1 MVSWLTIRRPS
12 VTRAIISPAN
22 FRWILFLGLALGIWL
37 SSALYLD
44 TLSLPFFEDDPGHIR
59 WLSHFSSPFTPFIT
73 AAGIP
78 AYRPLGEMLLKLWYL
93 ILGRHDAAWLR
104 FLNISMHS
112 LNVAL
117 VAALA
122 WRLDAGRW
130 RYVTAGIAATLFGV
144 LPFAY
149 QAIPWI
155 NVFFYPLNNLL
166 QLLMVLVYWEARVR
180 RSNSLLVVALFLC
193 ALSPFEIEYG
203 LMSSGLLLG
212 VEIVLLL
219 HRRQKALWLGGPL
232 LGLLLNVGFLLIW
245 LLVPKSAYE
254 FGPPTPERVMQ
265 ISAYLLQGITYPAA
279 PLALALKTQFGL
291 NDLLSIA
298 LVGLLVMLLVV
309 AVLAYRR
316 QWPILIMSLL
326 WFFLLNLPG
335 LITLTFDYVI
345 NSPRLLYPSGPA
357 LAWLWA
363 GFFTA
368 LVELPR
374 TRVSR
379 FIMAGAAGLAM
390 LIIVGMNVDFVRT
403 RMEHY
408 HIAEDPIH
416 QLGAIAAGAAT
427 DDKLL
432 VVNMPSW
439 VTPSERTFALGNNG
453 IQLIPFYI
461 SIEDFVY
468 AANDRDHPVKA
479 IQFHNIRQEQPYY
492 YGLHGQRVSWEELRE
507 NLSQAGDVYLTQYE
521 PENIELTLAGQVTGV
536 DWEDVTKEAEVLT
549 FENRFDLVLDGYQ
562 IDGESLQLDLA
573 WHIRQAT
580 PEDLTVFVHLYGPDG
595 QLMNQDDG
603 YPLRG
608 LSPFWLWDSGQ
619 VLRDRRTLTFP
630 TGSPAGT
637 YAVAVGLYDPGSGQR
652 LSAKDSD
659 GNPLPDDAAI
669 LLQIGRP

>member
-1 MVSWLTIRRPS
+1 MVSWISLRRPP
-12 VTRAIISPAN
+12 VTKVFISPAHL
-22 FRWILFLGLALGIWL
+22 RWFLFFGLAMGIWL
-37 SSALYLD
+37 SSALYAD

-59 WLSHFSSPFTPFIT
+59 WLSQFSNPFTPFIT

-78 AYRPLGEMLLKLWYL
+78 AYRPLGEMLLKLWYMF
-93 ILGRHDAAWLR
+93 LGRHDATWLR

-117 VAALA
+117 VGALA
-122 WRLDAGRW
+122 WRLGTGRW
-130 RYVTAGIAATLFGV
+130 RYVTAGVAATLFGV

-166 QLLMVLVYWEARVR
+166 QLLMVLVYWEARVK

-203 LMSSGLLLG
+203 LMSSGLLLA
-212 VEIVLLL
+212 VEIVLYLQK
-219 HRRQKALWLGGPL
+219 RQKAIWLGGPL

-245 LLVPKSAYE
+245 LLVPKSPYQ

-279 PLALALKTQFGL
+279 PLSLTLNTQFGI

-298 LVGLLVMLLVV
+298 LVGLPVLLLVV
-309 AVLAYRR
+309 AVLATRR
-316 QWPILIMSLL
+316 QWSILVMSFL
-326 WFFLLNLPG
+326 WYFLLNLPG

-368 LVELPR
+368 LVALPKTRASR
-374 TRVSR
+374 TIV
-379 FIMAGAAGLAM
+379 AGAAGLAL
-390 LIIVGMNVDFVRT
+390 LIIVGMNVDFVHT
-403 RMEHY
+403 RMELY

-416 QLGAIAAGAAT
+416 QLGGIAAEAEN

-439 VTPSERTFALGNNG
+439 MTPAERSFALGNNG

-479 IQFHNIRQEQPYY
+479 IQFHNIRREQPYY
-492 YGLHGQRVSWEELRE
+492 YGLHGQRVSWDELQE
-507 NLSQAGDVYLTQYE
+507 NLSQAGDVYLAQYDAD
-521 PENIELTLAGQVTGV
+521 NVELTLAGRVTGV
-536 DWEDVTKEAEVLT
+536 DWEKVTEGAEVFT
-549 FENRFDLVLDGYQ
+549 FDEGFDLTLAGYQ
-562 IDGESLQLDLA
+562 AESDSLQLDLA
-573 WHIRQAT
+573 WNIRQAM
-580 PEDLTVFVHLYGPDG
+580 PDDLTVFVHLYGPDG
-595 QLMNQDDG
+595 QLIGQDDG

-608 LSPFWLWDSGQ
+608 LSPFWLWDADQ
-619 VLRDRRTLTFP
+619 VLLDRRTLTIPAESP
-630 TGSPAGT
+630 TGS
-637 YAVAVGLYDPGSGQR
+637 YSVAVGLYDPETGQR
-652 LSAKDSD
+652 LPAWDLD
-659 GNPLPDDAAI
+659 GDPLPDDAAI
-669 LLQIGRP
+669 LLRIERP

>member
-1 MVSWLTIRRPS
+1 MVSWLSIRRPS
-12 VTRAIISPAN
+12 VTRASIPPAN
-22 FRWILFLGLALGIWL
+22 LRWFLFFGLALGIWL
-37 SSALYLD
+37 SSALYVD

-59 WLSHFSSPFTPFIT
+59 WLSQFNSPFSPFIT

-78 AYRPLGEMLLKLWYL
+78 AYRPLGEMLLKLWY
-93 ILGRHDAAWLR
+93 IFLGRHDAAWLR
-104 FLNISMHS
+104 FLNINMHY

-166 QLLMVLVYWEARVR
+166 QLLMVLVYWEARIR

-203 LMSSGLLLG
+203 LMSSGLLLA
-212 VEIVLLL
+212 VEIVMLLQ
-219 HRRQKALWLGGPL
+219 RRQKALWLGGPL
-232 LGLLLNVGFLLIW
+232 MGLLLNVGFLLIW
-245 LLVPKSAYE
+245 LLVPKSAYQ

-279 PLALALKTQFGL
+279 PLALALKTRFGL

-298 LVGLLVMLLVV
+298 LVGLSVLLLVV
-309 AVLAYRR
+309 AILAYRR
-316 QWPILIMSLL
+316 RWPTLVMSLL

-363 GFFTA
+363 AFFTA
-368 LVELPR
+368 LVELPK
-374 TRVSR
+374 TRASR
-379 FIMAGAAGLAM
+379 FILAGATGLAI
-390 LIIVGMNVDFVRT
+390 LIIVVMNVDFVGT

-408 HIAEDPIH
+408 HIAEEPIH
-416 QLGAIAAGAAT
+416 QLGAIAAEAAT

-468 AANDRDHPVKA
+468 AANDRDHPTKA
-479 IQFHNIRQEQPYY
+479 IQFHNIRREQPYY
-492 YGLHGQRVSWEELRE
+492 YGLHGQRVSWDELQE

-521 PENIELTLAGQVTGV
+521 PSNIELVPAGRVTGIDWENVTEGAEIVIFDDSFDLALAGYQM
-536 DWEDVTKEAEVLT
+536 
-549 FENRFDLVLDGYQ
+549 DG
-562 IDGESLQLDLA
+562 DSLQLDLA
-573 WHIRQAT
+573 WNIREAT
-580 PEDLTVFVHLYGPDG
+580 PDDLTVFVHLYGPDG
-595 QLMNQDDG
+595 HLMSQDDG

-630 TGSPAGT
+630 ADSPSGS
-637 YAVAVGLYDPGSGQR
+637 YAVAVGLYDPETGHR
-652 LSAKDSD
+652 LSAEDLN

-669 LLQIGRP
+669 LLQIERP